1 MRFAGVKLTIL
12 FCILFCVGARG
23 QEHLVAVLEER
34 TMAFDEQLDSIL
46 VEFGDY
52 VDIDKYKNAIEIAR
66 KLGRPARFV
75 AVEYRTVDPKGNPVV
90 ASGLIAYPEKGK
102 FRGTVEISPFARE
115 KTHCGSRR
123 VFSTEC
129 IPTNFGY
136 VTLIPDTIG
145 FGSSEDLPIAYLM
158 YENSARVSADL
169 RLAAKEYFAMTGDKA
184 VPDKTVPDKAVS
196 DKTVSDKTVP
206 DKTVFFGYSLGAP
219 GALATA
225 GYYHAHPEIGVKIK
239 RVCIGSG
246 PYSPVLALKNTVYKG
261 EITYLIYP
269 GIAKSVNSWL
279 DLGLDYAKL
288 FRGPVRDDFDIITDG
303 NTNLRTL
310 AEKYGFKVQ
319 QYLCP
324 DFFLPEKS
332 EEIEKLMEGL
342 AALEIPGEGFSL
354 PRNVRIDMLHGVED
368 MFVPVDCSDILYD
381 KLKKDYPCTHY
392 MRIPKVSHYET
403 AAISMVN
410 LVFTVLL

>member
-12 FCILFCVGARG
+12 FCLLFCVGARG

-52 VDIDKYKNAIEIAR
+52 VNIDNYKNAIKVAR

-75 AVEYRTVDPKGNPVV
+75 AIEYRTVDPKGNPVV
-90 ASGLIAYPEKGK
+90 ASGLIAYPEKGR
-102 FRGTVEISPFARE
+102 FRGTVEVTPYARE

-169 RLAAKEYFAMTGDKA
+169 RLAAKEYFAMTGGDR
-184 VPDKTVPDKAVS
+184 TL
-196 DKTVSDKTVP
+196 P
-206 DKTVFFGYSLGAP
+206 DKTVFYGYSLGAP

-225 GYYHAHPEIGVKIK
+225 GYYHSHPEIGVKIK

-303 NTNLRTL
+303 STNLRVL

-324 DFFLPEKS
+324 DFFLPEKN

-368 MFVPVDCSDILYD
+368 MFVPVDCSDILYQ
-381 KLKKDYPCTHY
+381 KLKKDYPCTRY

-403 AAISMVN
+403 AAISLVD